1 MRLRKSCSPAT
12 AIRINVL
19 VDAYVTS
26 FLAASVGYL
35 TVQSGLE
42 SQGVLHAVGMGIV
55 IGTILSLPLARLGD
69 VVGETTVLSG
79 VQILQVAA
87 YVVLGMVPGQ
97 IPVLGALV
105 GIFMLGRFVSP
116 LRGSLP
122 PRFLQKDE
130 LVSFKV
136 ALRTST
142 LTVVLLGT
150 GTVSCVLLLDISIR
164 ACVCVLGSIGY
175 LICILA
181 TQELKKRQGVEVARR
196 NSFSLSF
203 SLGTDV
209 WLSCLKVVISFA
221 IVATGSVLVPY
232 ILASKGDTLSWLL
245 LCSVFIEIAINYVI
259 QKNSRFKKGGRASSS
274 ALLMSAVGLG
284 VCGGIFLVA
293 SAGFL
298 QSMIGF
304 SLAMIVVFCLNHTA
318 RTFAT
323 IMAWQF
329 QYEKGDD
336 KDRSLVVAVFSMS
349 SALGVGLANFLGA
362 EIYEMIGV

>member
-1 MRLRKSCSPAT
+1 MILGKMLSPAT

-26 FLAASVGYL
+26 FLSASLGYL
-35 TVQSGLE
+35 TVQSELE
-42 SQGVLHAVGMGIV
+42 DQGVLHAVGIGIAV
-55 IGTILSLPLARLGD
+55 GTILSLPLARFGD
-69 VVGETTVLSG
+69 IVGETTVLSA
-79 VQILQVAA
+79 VQVLQVAV
-87 YVVLGMVPGQ
+87 YVVLGIVSGNF
-97 IPVLGALV
+97 PVLGALV
-105 GIFMLGRFVSP
+105 GIFMLGRLVSP
-116 LRGSLP
+116 LRGALP

-130 LVSFKV
+130 LVSFKI

-150 GTVSCVLLLDISIR
+150 GTVSCVLILDISIR
-164 ACVCVLGSIGY
+164 TFACVLGSIGY

-196 NSFSLSF
+196 DSFSLSF
-203 SLGTDV
+203 SLGTNV

-245 LCSVFIEIAINYVI
+245 LCSVFIEIAVNYVI

-274 ALLMSAVGLG
+274 ALLMLAVGLG
-284 VCGGIFLVA
+284 VCGGILLVA
-293 SAGFL
+293 SASFL

-304 SLAMIVVFCLNHTA
+304 SVALIGVFCLNHTA

-329 QYEKGDD
+329 QYEKSDD
-336 KDRSLVVAVFSMS
+336 KDRSLIVAVFSMS

-362 EIYEMIGV
+362 EIYEMIGA

>member
-1 MRLRKSCSPAT
+1 MLLRKPLSPAT

-42 SQGVLHAVGMGIV
+42 GQGVLHAVGMGIV
-55 IGTILSLPLARLGD
+55 VGTILSLPLARLGD
-69 VVGETTVLSG
+69 IVGETKVLSG
-79 VQILQVAA
+79 VQFSQVAA
-87 YVVLGMVPGQ
+87 YVVLGIVPGY

-105 GIFMLGRFVSP
+105 GIFMLGRLVSP
-116 LRGSLP
+116 LRGALP

-164 ACVCVLGSIGY
+164 TFACVLGSIGY
-175 LICILA
+175 SICILA
-181 TQELKKRQGVEVARR
+181 TQELKKSQGVEVVRR
-196 NSFSLSF
+196 NSFSLRF

-209 WLSCLKVVISFA
+209 WISCLKVVISFA
-221 IVATGSVLVPY
+221 IIATGSVLVPY
-232 ILASKGDTLSWLL
+232 ILASKGDALSWLL

-274 ALLMSAVGLG
+274 ALLILAVGLG
-284 VCGGIFLVA
+284 VCGGILLVA

-304 SLAMIVVFCLNHTA
+304 SMALIGVFCLNHTA

-329 QYEKGDD
+329 QYEKGND
-336 KDRSLVVAVFSMS
+336 KDRSLIVAVFSMS

-362 EIYEMIGV
+362 EIYELIGA